1 MTRYH
6 FTLEQRQYILKYVIE
21 GKSIR
26 TIASIL
32 GKSPSSVSREL
43 KNRRTLDNPTSLAH
57 EPANCSRLQK
67 APWVCAGCV
76 KFSVCR
82 KWKFRYYPEQ
92 ADKDSVILLKD

>member
-76 KFSVCR
+76 SK
-82 KWKFRYYPEQ
+82 
-92 ADKDSVILLKD
+92 ALLSIA